1 MRFVCSLLLG
11 GITLAMLATATRADD
26 GPALK
31 QDVVYGRKVG
41 MALTMDVYQPAKKNA
56 NGAAIVF
63 VVSGGW
69 ISSREMYNTYNQAFT
84 QEFVKRG
91 YTVFAVFHGAQPRF
105 TIPEAVANIHRAVH
119 YIRRN
124 AAQYGIDPTRIGIC
138 GASAGGHLSLML
150 GTGGDLGDPAA
161 QDPVDQTSSRVQAV
175 ACLFPPTDFLNYG
188 GKDKNAFNLDGVLA
202 ALRPAVD
209 FHEMDPNTKRL
220 ERITD
225 ETKITQRLRDISPV
239 THISAWSAP
248 TLIIHGDADNIVPLQ
263 QAEVF
268 VTRLKAAGV
277 PAELVVRPGQ
287 GHGWPD
293 STKDLDAL
301 ADWFDKYLTK
311 K

>member
-1 MRFVCSLLLG
+1 
-11 GITLAMLATATRADD
+11 
-26 GPALK
+26 
-31 QDVVYGRKVG
+31 
-41 MALTMDVYQPAKKNA
+41 
-56 NGAAIVF
+56 
-63 VVSGGW
+63 
-69 ISSREMYNTYNQAFT
+69 
-84 QEFVKRG
+84 
-91 YTVFAVFHGAQPRF
+91 
-105 TIPEAVANIHRAVH
+105 
-119 YIRRN
+119 
-124 AAQYGIDPTRIGIC
+124 
-138 GASAGGHLSLML
+138 ML